1 MILKV
6 SRLIMDYLHTS
17 FITTLIDLH
26 NFTDTP
32 PPSRKSGSR
41 ASSRRTEDGRA
52 SRISQSA
59 LHSKLQD
66 VDTTSAPPSRIS
78 TRPPTRADSKMTK
91 TVTIVDEPEVK
102 ES

>member
-1 MILKV
+1 M
-6 SRLIMDYLHTS
+6 
-17 FITTLIDLH
+17 
-26 NFTDTP
+26 FTDTP

-66 VDTTSAPPSRIS
+66 VDTTNAPPSRIS
-78 TRPPTRADSKMTK
+78 TRPPTRADSKMAK